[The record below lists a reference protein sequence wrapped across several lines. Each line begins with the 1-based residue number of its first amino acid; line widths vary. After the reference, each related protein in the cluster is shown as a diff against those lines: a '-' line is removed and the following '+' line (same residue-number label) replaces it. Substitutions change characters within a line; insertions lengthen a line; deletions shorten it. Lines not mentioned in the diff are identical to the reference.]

1 MRPVPQAG
9 CSQQPGAG
17 TFMMAKSRLS
27 GSVSAPPGRK
37 QVHLEEAS
45 VGLGLAFLL
54 HFSLALLLLRALSVF
69 PSKEA
74 EVALMQVVTLSHSA
88 GGREGWLRT
97 LLLMTGPAATPMPGP
112 AVACVTWWR

>member
-37 QVHLEEAS
+37 QVRLEEAS
-45 VGLGLAFLL
+45 VGLGLAFAPFL
-54 HFSLALLLLRALSVF
+54 SGSAALEGLECVPFERGRGGFV
-69 PSKEA
+69 
-74 EVALMQVVTLSHSA
+74 A
-88 GGREGWLRT
+88 GGHPESQRRW
-97 LLLMTGPAATPMPGP
+97 P
-112 AVACVTWWR
+112 

>member
-37 QVHLEEAS
+37 QVRLEEAS
-45 VGLGLAFLL
+45 VGLGLALL
-54 HFSLALLLLRALSVF
+54 HFSPALLLLRALSVF
-69 PSKEA
+69 PLKEA
-74 EVALMQVVTLSHSA
+74 EVALLQVVTLSHSA

-97 LLLMTGPAATPMPGP
+97 LLLMTGPAATPMPDLRLL
-112 AVACVTWWR
+112 V